1 MQQRF
6 RMLVGRI
13 AEAGQ
18 RRSSAALQSWPAAG
32 QLASIVAVLQDEY
45 GPPDGSELAEAAAL
59 TDPEPADPPL
69 TGESPARPEPA
80 DPPLADPALAD
91 PVLAELG
98 AKPDLLAGLTEVFGL
113 DGVDAALLTVAA
125 APELDTNLALAF
137 GLLRGLPGPSRASV
151 GLTLELT
158 GLSTLGPDGFDR
170 LGPDGPLRRH
180 RLLEVFGP
188 EPWLGRQLRVPDP
201 VLAFLAGSVQ
211 SDPAV
216 AGMWTSPVPI
226 RLPETPLVAAGI
238 ERGVP
243 LIWIRS
249 SAAATGNSLAAGAFA
264 ELGLQA
270 LAVDAQRCPA
280 GADLASALAAAA
292 REAGLR
298 GCGLVVT
305 GAELLA
311 EPAHR
316 AGLTVLEQAA
326 VPVVAVGS
334 RQWDPGWLRRHP
346 LVVDAGPLSVT
357 DRAAVWRVGLGS
369 LAESDPELRQTLLG
383 LRLTPEEVLETG
395 RYARTLAAARQQPV
409 STAVVREAAR
419 RVGGSG
425 GAGAHR
431 TAGSAPNGGGPSFA
445 ELVLPEHA
453 TASLRQL
460 VNWARVR
467 DQVTARG
474 PLRAKGSGIAALF
487 TGGPGTGKTLAAN
500 VIAEELAIDLFQVD
514 LSAIVDKYIGE
525 TEKNLER
532 VFQSAEALNVVL
544 FFDEADALFGS
555 RSEVRDSRD
564 RYANQEVAYLLQRM
578 EQFDGITILATN
590 LRGNLDQAFSR
601 RMSFIVHFPD
611 PDPAT
616 RRRLWQVHL
625 DQLPMLDEA
634 DPVDLGFLAEAVELA
649 GGDIRNIVLA
659 AAYDAISAE
668 QPIGMRHLAAATVGE
683 YHKLGRRVPEH
694 RFLPS

>member
-1 MQQRF
+1 MQQRI
-6 RMLVGRI
+6 RLLVGPV
-13 AEAGQ
+13 AAAGQ
-18 RRSSAALQSWPAAG
+18 RRSGAGIDNWPVAG
-32 QLASIVAVLQDEY
+32 QLASIVAVLQEDY
-45 GPPDGSELAEAAAL
+45 GAPPDGPELADAA
-59 TDPEPADPPL
+59 
-69 TGESPARPEPA
+69 
-80 DPPLADPALAD
+80 
-91 PVLAELG
+91 
-98 AKPDLLAGLTEVFGL
+98 AKPDLLAGLSEVFGL
-113 DGVDAALLTVAA
+113 DGVDATLLTIAA
-125 APELDTNLALAF
+125 APELDSNLALAF
-137 GLLRGLPGPSRASV
+137 GLLRGLPAPGRATV
-151 GLTLELT
+151 GLTLELA
-158 GLSTLGPDGFDR
+158 GLPTLGPDGFDR
-170 LGPDGPLRRH
+170 LGTDGPLRRH

-188 EPWLGRQLRVPDP
+188 EPWPGRQLRVPDP

-238 ERGVP
+238 EQGVP
-243 LIWIRS
+243 LTWIRS
-249 SAAATGNSLAAGAFA
+249 NAAATGNSLAAGAFA

-280 GADLASALAAAA
+280 GADLVGTLAAAA

-298 GCGLVVT
+298 GCGLIVT
-305 GAELLA
+305 GAEVLA

-316 AGLTVLEQAA
+316 AGLSVLEQAA
-326 VPVVAVGS
+326 VPVIAVGS
-334 RQWDPGWLRRHP
+334 RQWDPSWLHRYP
-346 LVVDAGPLSVT
+346 LVIDAGPLSVT
-357 DRAAVWRVGLGS
+357 DRAGVWRASLGS
-369 LAESDPELRQTLLG
+369 FAESDPELRQALLG

-395 RYARTLAAARQQPV
+395 RYARTLATARQQPL
-409 STAVVREAAR
+409 SATVVREAAR

-431 TAGSAPNGGGPSFA
+431 IASSAHGGSSGSGSGGPSFA
-445 ELVLPEHA
+445 DLVLPEHA

-460 VNWARVR
+460 VAWARVR

-487 TGGPGTGKTLAAN
+487 TGSPGTGKTLAAN
-500 VIAEELAIDLFQVD
+500 VIAEELSIDLFQVD

-532 VFQSAEALNVVL
+532 VFASAEALNVVL

-616 RRRLWQVHL
+616 RRRLWQAHL
-625 DQLPMLDEA
+625 DQLPKLDA
-634 DPVDLGFLAEAVELA
+634 DDPVDLGFLAEAVELA

-668 QPIGMRHLAAATVGE
+668 QPIGMRHLAAAAVSE
-683 YHKLGRRVPEH
+683 YRKLGRRVPEH
-694 RFLPS
+694 RFLPR

>member
-1 MQQRF
+1 MQQQIRT
-6 RMLVGRI
+6 LVGRV
-13 AEAGQ
+13 AEAGR
-18 RRSSAALQSWPAAG
+18 RRSAAGVESWPEAG
-32 QLASIVAVLQDEY
+32 RLASIVAVLQDEY
-45 GPPDGSELAEAAAL
+45 GAPPDGTELADAE
-59 TDPEPADPPL
+59 
-69 TGESPARPEPA
+69 
-80 DPPLADPALAD
+80 LADAA
-91 PVLAELG
+91 
-98 AKPDLLAGLTEVFGL
+98 AKPDRLAGLSEVFGL
-113 DGVDAALLTVAA
+113 DAVDAALLAVAA
-125 APELDTNLALAF
+125 APELDSNLASAF
-137 GLLRGLPGPSRASV
+137 GLLRGLPGPSRVTV
-151 GLTLELT
+151 GLTLELA
-158 GLSTLGPDGFDR
+158 GLPTLGPDGFDR
-170 LGPDGPLRRH
+170 LGPDAPLRRH
-180 RLLEVFGP
+180 LLLEVFGSD
-188 EPWLGRQLRVPDP
+188 PWLNRQLRVPDP

-226 RLPETPLVAAGI
+226 RLPETPLVSAGI

-243 LIWIRS
+243 LIWIVS
-249 SAAATGNSLAAGAFA
+249 SAAGAGNSLAAGAFA

-270 LAVDAQRCPA
+270 LAVDLRRCPA
-280 GADLASALAAAA
+280 GADVVATLAAAA
-292 REAGLR
+292 REAGLS
-298 GCGLVVT
+298 GCGLIVT
-305 GAELLA
+305 GAESLA

-326 VPVVAVGS
+326 VPVVAIGS
-334 RQWDPGWLRRHP
+334 RQWDPGWLRRYP
-346 LVVDAGPLSVT
+346 LVVDAGPLSVA
-357 DRAAVWRVGLGS
+357 DRAAVWRDSLGAF
-369 LAESDPELRQTLLG
+369 AETDPELRQVLLG

-395 RYARTLAAARQQPV
+395 RYARTLAEARQRPL
-409 STAVVREAAR
+409 SPAVVREAAR

-431 TAGSAPNGGGPSFA
+431 VAGSAGGTGTGGSPSFA
-445 ELVLPEHA
+445 DLVLPEHA
-453 TASLRQL
+453 AASLRQL
-460 VNWARVR
+460 VSWARVR

-487 TGGPGTGKTLAAN
+487 TGSPGTGKTLAAN
-500 VIAEELAIDLFQVD
+500 VIAEELSIDLFQVD

-616 RRRLWQVHL
+616 RRRLWQAHL
-625 DQLPMLDEA
+625 DQLAALDPA
-634 DPVDLGFLAEAVELA
+634 DPVDLDSLSEAVDLA

-659 AAYDAISAE
+659 AAYDALSTE
-668 QPIGMRHLAAATVGE
+668 QPIGMRHLAAAAVAE
-683 YHKLGRRVPEH
+683 YRKLGRRVPEH
-694 RFLPS
+694 GFLPR